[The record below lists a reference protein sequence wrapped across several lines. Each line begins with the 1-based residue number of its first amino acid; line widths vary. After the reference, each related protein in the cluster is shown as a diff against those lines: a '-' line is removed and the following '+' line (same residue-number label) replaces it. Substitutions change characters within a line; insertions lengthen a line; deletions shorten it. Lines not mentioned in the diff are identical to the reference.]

1 VSVHDSLELLTDT
14 LDRDGQAR
22 QHPDLFSRTTA
33 ICWEHRWV
41 GKNTP
46 YDGTTRVP
54 FLLAV

>member
-1 VSVHDSLELLTDT
+1 LTET
-14 LDRDGQAR
+14 GRLDNTVIFYLSDNGY
-22 QHPDLFSRTTA
+22 LFG
-33 ICWEHRWV
+33 EHRWV